1 MFQQILFQNL
11 SNDIDN
17 YTLVGNLVLVTS
29 AELVQS
35 QTFSILCVSIM
46 VTHLH
51 RTSSCCQWRYLKQGL
66 I

>member
-17 YTLVGNLVLVTS
+17 YTLVGSLVLVTS

-35 QTFSILCVSIM
+35 KPSPLCVYPSWSHIFIGL
-46 VTHLH
+46 LH
-51 RTSSCCQWRYLKQGL
+51 VASGL